1 MNESGEQDYAR
12 RLGQRLRAVRSQKR
26 WSLHEVQEAADG
38 EFSAAAV
45 GSYERGERLISVP
58 RLNRLALLYRVPVE
72 DLLPPDEAVR
82 PGGGGARVRGERGS
96 EQAEE
101 RLVIDL
107 GVLERRAEPEWEP
120 VRRFART
127 IQVRRGDF
135 NGRVLSVRGEDARSL
150 ALVCGHDVD
159 EMAELIGA

>member
-1 MNESGEQDYAR
+1 RARARVRPPSQAGMNESGEQDYAR

-72 DLLPPDEAVR
+72 ELLPPDHPGASRRDEGEVGEA
-82 PGGGGARVRGERGS
+82 GS
-96 EQAEE
+96 S

-107 GVLERRAEPEWEP
+107 TALDGLAEREWEP
-120 VRRFART
+120 IRRFSRT
-127 IQVRRGDF
+127 
-135 NGRVLSVRGEDARSL
+135 
-150 ALVCGHDVD
+150 
-159 EMAELIGA
+159 